1 MQQNRTE
8 QTEGCVEQK
17 KPESR
22 IEKSKVGK
30 PAEEKIVR
38 MGWPYGEKN
47 KAQQRLL
54 EKRGEE

>member
-8 QTEGCVEQK
+8 QAEGCVEQK
-17 KPESR
+17 KTESR

-38 MGWPYGEKN
+38 MGWPCGDKN